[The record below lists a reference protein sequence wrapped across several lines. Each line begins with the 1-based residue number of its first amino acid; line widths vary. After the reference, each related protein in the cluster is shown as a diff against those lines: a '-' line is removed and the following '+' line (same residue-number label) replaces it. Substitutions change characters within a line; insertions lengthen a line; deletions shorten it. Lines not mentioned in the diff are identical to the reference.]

1 MIMVNLGLEN
11 LADLSHLRLLRLA
24 GCCYADDWMMSRIGA
39 LFPESLEMLD
49 LSDCN
54 RITAKGLAG
63 LRTLKKLRYLR
74 LEGLDHI
81 KVVILSLQS
90 TLFREVCIFL

>member
-1 MIMVNLGLEN
+1 MIMINLGLEN